1 MSDAQRHGF
10 GLARRIQIQIGLII
24 AAVTIGVTWLSF
36 EQTVRSMR
44 EETLE
49 NLRTSTEVR
58 ADFESQAFVDAQT
71 NTVALRDEYLRRLK
85 AMGEEDPKAEFETWF
100 VRYPD
105 GLVRVRPERDDHR
118 HLPSL
123 YIRAQVPLTAELRR
137 QVVVAFR
144 LLREWGP
151 AMTLRYYSAYIDL
164 PGQSLIMYSPSVNW
178 GKEAD
183 STTNNFDYPPVQNS
197 APYRNPLRKSLW
209 TEVYFDDKARI
220 WMLSTITPMDQRRWI
235 GTASQDIAVDD
246 LIRRTTNEFLP
257 GTYNLIMDRK
267 GMLVAHPKLMES
279 IQKSSGNLD
288 IRKIGDPFLAEVFKE
303 ASSTGTGDTVD
314 IRSTAD
320 GENYLGIAHIRGPD
334 WYFVT
339 VYPTELVERRGLASA
354 RTILLGGALGLFIEL
369 VLLAW
374 IIRRQVAMPLHL
386 LNQAAQAVA
395 QGDMQVRLHVPGN
408 DELALLSQNF
418 VHMTEKLQQRD
429 AALQERAAALEREV
443 AERKRVEQSLTRSET
458 FKDTLLNTIPDVIF
472 VKDPQGRFIVANRAF
487 EAKNGQRI
495 KDIYG
500 KSDFDFLPPAMA
512 NEFAERDREA
522 LAAGGP
528 TLSEFR
534 QTDHSTGEAAVYET
548 IKTPVYGADGTLL
561 GLMGVARDVTAR
573 KRAEDALQSLNLQ
586 LEDRVHQRTEQLEV
600 INQKLTHALAQL
612 QSTQSELIQGEKLA
626 SLGRM
631 VAGLAHELNTPIG
644 NALTIGT
651 TLADHVR
658 EVKVAVDT
666 NLLKKSDLIAFLEAS
681 AAGVE
686 VLERALRNANE
697 LVSNFKQVSA
707 DQLSERRRAFD
718 LAITIDEILSTLR
731 PGFRGT
737 PFLLESRVEPGIRMD
752 SYPGL
757 LTQVLSNLIN
767 NAKFHAFEGLD
778 AGLIRVEALD
788 RGETVDILVT
798 DDGKGIPEP
807 VRARIFDPF
816 FTTRAGSG
824 GTGLGLSI
832 VQTLVQEGLDGS
844 ISVDYTLTRGTRFIV
859 SLPKRS
865 SAKD

>member
-1 MSDAQRHGF
+1 MTEARTPVF
-10 GLARRIQIQIGLII
+10 GLARRIQVQIGLII
-24 AAVTIGVTWLSF
+24 AAVTIAVTWLSF

-44 EETLE
+44 EEALD
-49 NLRTSTEVR
+49 NLRISTQVR
-58 ADFESQAFVDAQT
+58 ADFESRAFVDAQD
-71 NTVALRDEYLRRLK
+71 NTAALREEYLRRLT
-85 AMGEEDPKAEFETWF
+85 AMGDEDPKAEFDAWF

-118 HLPSL
+118 HLPSV
-123 YIRAQVPLTAELRR
+123 YIRAQVTLTAELRR
-137 QVVVAFR
+137 QVVAAFR

-235 GTASQDIAVDD
+235 GTASQDIAIDD
-246 LIRRTTNEFLP
+246 LIRRTTNDFAP

-267 GMLVAHPKLMES
+267 GLLVAHPQLMES

-288 IRKIGDPFLAEVFKE
+288 IRKLGDPFLVDVLKE
-303 ASSTGTGDTVD
+303 AGSTTGVADV
-314 IRSTAD
+314 RSTPD
-320 GENYLGIAHIRGPD
+320 GEHYLGISRIRGPE

-339 VYPTELVERRGLASA
+339 VYPKALVESRGLASA
-354 RTILLGGALGLFIEL
+354 RIILLGGALGLFIEL

-374 IIRRQVAMPLHL
+374 IIRRQVAMPLQL
-386 LNQAAQAVA
+386 LNHAAQAVA
-395 QGDMQVRLHVPGN
+395 QGDMQVQLHMPGN
-408 DELALLSQNF
+408 DELSLLSRNF
-418 VHMTEKLQQRD
+418 VHMTEKLCERD

-443 AERKRVEQSLTRSET
+443 AERKRVEQSLVRSEA

-472 VKDPQGRFIVANRAF
+472 VKDPQGRFLVANRAF
-487 EAKNGQRI
+487 EEKNGQRL

-500 KSDFDFLPPAMA
+500 KSDFDFLPPALA
-512 NEFAERDREA
+512 REFAERDREA
-522 LAAGGP
+522 LEAGGP
-528 TLSEFR
+528 TTSEFR
-534 QTDHSTGEAAVYET
+534 QTDHSNGESVVYET
-548 IKTPVYGADGTLL
+548 IKTPVYGADGGLL
-561 GLMGVARDVTAR
+561 GLMGVARNVTER

-586 LEDRVHQRTEQLEV
+586 LEDRVRRRTEQLEA
-600 INQKLTHALAQL
+600 INQKLTHTLALL

-651 TLADHVR
+651 TLAEHVR
-658 EVKVAVDT
+658 EVKVAVET
-666 NLLKKSDLIAFLEAS
+666 NLLKRSDLVAFLDAS
-681 AAGVE
+681 TSGTE
-686 VLERALRNANE
+686 VLERALRHANE

-707 DQLSERRRAFD
+707 DQLSERRREFD
-718 LAITIDEILSTLR
+718 LAVTIDEILSTLR

-737 PFLLESRVEPGIRMD
+737 PFQLESRVQPGIQMD

-767 NAKFHAFEGLD
+767 NAKFHAFDGLD
-778 AGLIRVEALD
+778 SGTIKVEVLD
-788 RGETVDILVT
+788 KGASVDILVT
-798 DDGKGIPEP
+798 DDGKGIPEH
-807 VRARIFDPF
+807 VRPRIFDPF

-832 VQTLVQEGLDGS
+832 VQTLVQQGLDGT
-844 ISVDYTLTRGTRFIV
+844 IRVDYSLTRGTRFIV

-865 SAKD
+865 SAAA

>member
-1 MSDAQRHGF
+1 MSDAQARGF

-24 AAVTIGVTWLSF
+24 AVVTVVVTWLSF
-36 EQTVRSMR
+36 EQNVRSMR
-44 EETLE
+44 EEMLD
-49 NLRTSTEVR
+49 NLRTSTQVR
-58 ADFESQAFVDAQT
+58 AAFESQIFVDAQN
-71 NTVALRDEYLRRLK
+71 NTAALRDEYLRRLK
-85 AMGEEDPKAEFETWF
+85 AAGDEDPKTEFDAWF

-105 GLVRVRPERDDHR
+105 GLVRVRPERDDHL

-123 YIRAQVPLTAELRR
+123 YVRAQVTQTAELRR
-137 QVVVAFR
+137 QVLVAFR

-151 AMTLRYYSAYIDL
+151 AMTLRYYSVYIDL

-197 APYRNPLRKSLW
+197 APYRNPLRKNLW
-209 TEVYFDDKARI
+209 TEVYFDDKAHI

-246 LIRRTTNEFLP
+246 LIRRTTNEFAP

-267 GMLVAHPKLMES
+267 GMLVAHPKLMER

-288 IRKIGDPFLAEVFKE
+288 IRKLGDPFLADVLKE
-303 ASSTGTGDTVD
+303 AFGTSSAVEVKLAPD
-314 IRSTAD
+314 A
-320 GENYLGIAHIRGPD
+320 ENYLAIAHIRGPD

-339 VYPTELVERRGLASA
+339 VYPRALVESRGLASA
-354 RTILLGGALGLFIEL
+354 KIILLGGALGLFIEL
-369 VLLAW
+369 ILLAW
-374 IIRRQVAMPLHL
+374 IIRRQVAMPLQL
-386 LNQAAQAVA
+386 LNQAARAVA
-395 QGDMQVRLHVPGN
+395 QGDMRVQLHLPGK

-418 VHMTEKLQQRD
+418 VYMTEKLCERD

-443 AERKRVEQSLTRSET
+443 VERKRVEQSLTRSET
-458 FKDTLLNTIPDVIF
+458 FKDTLLHTIPDVIF
-472 VKDPQGRFIVANRAF
+472 VKDPHGRFVVANRAF
-487 EAKNGQRI
+487 EEKNGLRI

-500 KSDFDFLPPAMA
+500 KSDFDFLPPALA
-512 NEFAERDREA
+512 REFAERDREA
-522 LAAGGP
+522 LEAGGP

-534 QTDHSTGEAAVYET
+534 QTDHSTGESVVYET
-548 IKTPVYGADGTLL
+548 IKTPVYGADGALL

-586 LEDRVHQRTEQLEV
+586 LEDRVHQRTEQLES
-600 INQKLTHALAQL
+600 INQKLTYTLGLL

-651 TLADHVR
+651 ALADHVR

-666 NLLKKSDLIAFLEAS
+666 NLLKKSDLVGFLDAS
-681 AAGVE
+681 ISGVE
-686 VLERALRNANE
+686 VLERALRHANE

-707 DQLSERRRAFD
+707 DQLSERRREFD
-718 LAITIDEILSTLR
+718 LAVTVEEILSTLR

-737 PFLLESRVEPGIRMD
+737 PFQLESRVEPGIRMD

-767 NAKFHAFEGLD
+767 NAKFHAFDGLD
-778 AGLIRVEALD
+778 SGVIRVEVLD
-788 RGETVDILVT
+788 RGDSVDILVT
-798 DDGKGIPEP
+798 DDGKGIPEHARP
-807 VRARIFDPF
+807 RIFDPF

-832 VQTLVQEGLDGS
+832 VHTLVHQGLDGT
-844 ISVDYTLTRGTRFIV
+844 IRVDYTLTRGTRFIV

-865 SAKD
+865 SAVD

>member
-1 MSDAQRHGF
+1 MANARTPVY

-24 AAVTIGVTWLSF
+24 AAITIAVTWLSF

-44 EETLE
+44 EEMLD
-49 NLRTSTEVR
+49 NLRTSTQVR
-58 ADFESQAFVDAQT
+58 AAFESQTFVDAQN

-85 AMGEEDPKAEFETWF
+85 AMGEEDPKAEFDAWF

-105 GLVRVRPERDDHR
+105 GLIRVRPERDDHR
-118 HLPSL
+118 NLPSL
-123 YIRAQVPLTAELRR
+123 YIRAQVTLTAELRR

-178 GKEAD
+178 GKEAGP
-183 STTNNFDYPPVQNS
+183 TTNNFDYPPVQDS
-197 APYRNPLRKSLW
+197 APYRNPMRKSLW
-209 TEVYFDDKARI
+209 TAVYFDDKAGI

-246 LIRRTTNEFLP
+246 LIRRTTNEFAP

-267 GMLVAHPKLMES
+267 GMLVAHPRLMES

-288 IRKIGDPFLAEVFKE
+288 ARKLGDPFLADVFKE
-303 ASSTGTGDTVD
+303 AVSVSGAVD
-314 IRSTAD
+314 VRLAPD
-320 GENYLGIAHIRGPD
+320 GENYLGIARIRGPD

-339 VYPTELVERRGLASA
+339 VYPKAQVESRGFASA
-354 RTILLGGALGLFIEL
+354 KIILLGGALGLFIEL
-369 VLLAW
+369 ILLSW
-374 IIRRQVAMPLHL
+374 IIRRQVALPMHL

-395 QGDMQVRLHVPGN
+395 QGDMLVQLHLPGR
-408 DELALLSQNF
+408 DELALLSQSF
-418 VHMTEKLQQRD
+418 SHMTKKLRERD
-429 AALQERAAALEREV
+429 AALQERAIALEREV
-443 AERKRVEQSLTRSET
+443 LERKRVEQSLTRSET
-458 FKDTLLNTIPDVIF
+458 FKDSLLNTIPDVIF
-472 VKDPQGRFIVANRAF
+472 VKDLHGRFIVANRAF
-487 EAKNGQRI
+487 EEKNGQRI

-500 KSDFDFLPPAMA
+500 KSDFDFLPPALA
-512 NEFAERDREA
+512 HEFAERDREA
-522 LAAGGP
+522 LEAGGP

-534 QTDHSTGEAAVYET
+534 QMDHSNGESVVYET
-548 IKTPVYGADGTLL
+548 IKTPVYGADGALL
-561 GLMGVARDVTAR
+561 GLLGVARDVTAR

-586 LEDRVHQRTEQLEV
+586 LEDRVHQRTEQLEA
-600 INQKLTHALAQL
+600 INQKLTHTLALL

-666 NLLKKSDLIAFLEAS
+666 NLLKKSDLVAFLNAS
-681 AAGVE
+681 MSGAE
-686 VLERALRNANE
+686 VLERALRHANE

-707 DQLSERRRAFD
+707 DQLSERRREFD
-718 LAITIDEILSTLR
+718 LAVTVEEILSTLR

-737 PFLLESRVEPGIRMD
+737 PFQLESRAEPGIRMD

-767 NAKFHAFEGLD
+767 NAKFHAFEGL
-778 AGLIRVEALD
+778 GSGVIRVEVLD
-788 RGETVDILVT
+788 RGESVDIQVT
-798 DDGKGIPEP
+798 DDGKGIPEH
-807 VRARIFDPF
+807 VRPRIFDPF

-832 VQTLVQEGLDGS
+832 VQTLVQQGLDGD
-844 ISVDYTLTRGTRFIV
+844 IRVDYSLTRGTRFIV

-865 SAKD
+865 SVSD

>member
-1 MSDAQRHGF
+1 MPDAARTRVF
-10 GLARRIQIQIGLII
+10 GLARRIQIQIGLVI
-24 AAVTIGVTWLSF
+24 AAVTIAVTWLSF

-44 EETLE
+44 EEVLD
-49 NLRTSTEVR
+49 NLRASTQMR
-58 ADFESQAFVDAQT
+58 AAFESRAFVDAQN
-71 NTVALRDEYLRRLK
+71 NTGALRDEYLRRLK
-85 AMGEEDPKAEFETWF
+85 AMGDEDPKAEFDAWF
-100 VRYPD
+100 GRYPD

-118 HLPSL
+118 HVPSL
-123 YIRAQVPLTAELRR
+123 YIRAQVTLTAELRR

-197 APYRNPLRKSLW
+197 APFRNPLRKNLW

-235 GTASQDIAVDD
+235 GTASQDIALDD
-246 LIRRTTNEFLP
+246 LIRRTTNEFAP
-257 GTYNLIMDRK
+257 GTYNLILDRK
-267 GMLVAHPKLMES
+267 GMLVAHPSLMER

-288 IRKIGDPFLAEVFKE
+288 VRKLGDPFLVDVFRE
-303 ASSTGTGDTVD
+303 AATTSGAIDV
-314 IRSTAD
+314 RLARD
-320 GENYLGIAHIRGPD
+320 GESYLGIARIQGPD
-334 WYFVT
+334 WYFIT
-339 VYPTELVERRGLASA
+339 VYPKALVDGRGMASA
-354 RTILLGGALGLFIEL
+354 KIILLGGALALLIEL

-374 IIRRQVAMPLHL
+374 IIRRHVALPLHL

-395 QGDMQVRLHVPGN
+395 QGDMQVQLHVPGN
-408 DELALLSQNF
+408 DELALLSRNF
-418 VHMTEKLQQRD
+418 VHMTDKLRERD
-429 AALQERAAALEREV
+429 AALQERATALEREV
-443 AERKRVEQSLTRSET
+443 AERQRVEQSLTRSET
-458 FKDTLLNTIPDVIF
+458 FKDTLLHTIPDVIF

-500 KSDFDFLPPAMA
+500 KTDFDFLPAELA
-512 NEFAERDREA
+512 RHFAERDREA
-522 LAAGGP
+522 LEARGP

-534 QTDHSTGEAAVYET
+534 QKDHSTGGSVVYET
-548 IKTPVYGADGTLL
+548 IKTPVYGADGALL
-561 GLMGVARDVTAR
+561 GLMGVARDVTER
-573 KRAEDALQSLNLQ
+573 KRAEEALQSLNLQ
-586 LEDRVHQRTEQLEV
+586 LEDRVHQRTEQLES
-600 INQKLTHALAQL
+600 INQKLTHTLVLL

-658 EVKVAVDT
+658 EVKGAVDT
-666 NLLKKSDLIAFLEAS
+666 NLLKKSDLLAFLEAS
-681 AAGVE
+681 THGVE
-686 VLERALRNANE
+686 VLERALRHANE
-697 LVSNFKQVSA
+697 LVANFKQVSA
-707 DQLSERRRAFD
+707 DQLSERRREFD
-718 LAITIDEILSTLR
+718 LAVTVEEILSTLR

-737 PFLLESRVEPGIRMD
+737 PFLLESRVDPGIRMD

-767 NAKFHAFEGLD
+767 NAKFHAFDGLD
-778 AGLIRVEALD
+778 GGVVRVEVLDWGASVDIRVC
-788 RGETVDILVT
+788 
-798 DDGKGIPEP
+798 DDGKGIPES
-807 VRARIFDPF
+807 VRSRIFDPF

-832 VQTLVQEGLDGS
+832 VHTLVHQGLDGS
-844 ISVDYTLTRGTRFIV
+844 IRVDYTQARGTCFIV

-865 SAKD
+865 AQAA